1 MFRCSYNAKLLP
13 VLITSPHLQNYYSV
27 QTLSTIAPQDLNKM
41 PTLDDI
47 YEVAKELNGVGN
59 DSNSCKY
66 VLLEFSQ
73 VGFLSNIYLDLPF
86 QSMAKHGLRAFLR
99 LYSTIIK

>member
-1 MFRCSYNAKLLP
+1 MFRCSYNAKLP

-99 LYSTIIK
+99 LYSTTIK